1 MNMYMIKS
9 ALADALC
16 VKEDS
21 IMIQEL
27 FSRFVTPNELLE
39 ASELELTCIKG
50 VGPAKARQIVSTLKL
65 ARALNTPRETP
76 TVIRSPKDVFDI
88 MRFTVGHLMHEEFW
102 ILPLNTKNHVICK
115 ERISVGSLNAA
126 IVHPREVYRSLIQ
139 RAAASYIAVH
149 NHPSSDCTSSP
160 EDVQLTKRLAEA
172 GEILGIELLDHVI
185 VSIDSYCSLKERG
198 LM

>member
-1 MNMYMIKS
+1 MNIYSIKT

-21 IMIQEL
+21 NMIQEL

-39 ASELELTCIKG
+39 ASEVELTCIKG

-65 ARALNTPRETP
+65 ARALNTPRENP

-88 MRFTVGHLMHEEFW
+88 MRFTVGYRSVEEFW
-102 ILPLNTKNHVICK
+102 ILALNTKNHIVWK
-115 ERISVGSLNAA
+115 EKVSIGTINSA
-126 IVHPREVYRSLIQ
+126 IVGVREVYRFLVQ
-139 RAAASYIAVH
+139 RNACSWVALH
-149 NHPSSDCTSSP
+149 NHPSGICDPSP
-160 EDVQLTKRLAEA
+160 EDIQLTNRLVQA
-172 GEILGIELLDHVI
+172 GELLNIQLLDHI
-185 VSIDSYCSLKERG
+185 ITSTDSYCSLKERG

>member
-1 MNMYMIKS
+1 MNIYSIKT

-16 VKEDS
+16 VKES
-21 IMIQEL
+21 SPMIQEL
-27 FSRFVTPNELLE
+27 FSRFVTPYELLD
-39 ASELELTCIKG
+39 ASELEFTRIKG

-65 ARALNTPRETP
+65 ARALNTPLESP
-76 TVIRSPKDVFDI
+76 YVIRKPEDAFQL
-88 MRFTVGHLMHEEFW
+88 MRFVVGHLMHEEFW

-115 ERISVGSLNAA
+115 ERISVGTLNSA

-149 NHPSSDCTSSP
+149 NHPTQMTDASP
-160 EDVQLTKRLAEA
+160 EDIQLTKRLTDA
-172 GEILGIELLDHVI
+172 GELLGIELLDHVI
-185 VSIDSYCSLKERG
+185 VSTDNYCSLKERG

>member
-1 MNMYMIKS
+1 MNIYSIKT

-21 IMIQEL
+21 TVIQEL
-27 FSRFVTPNELLE
+27 FSRFVTPFELLDANE
-39 ASELELTCIKG
+39 SELTSIKG

-65 ARALNTPRETP
+65 ARALNTPRENP
-76 TVIRSPKDVFDI
+76 YVIRKPEDVFQL

-115 ERISVGSLNAA
+115 ERVSVGTINSAL
-126 IVHPREVYRSLIQ
+126 VHPRECYRFLIQ
-139 RAAASYIAVH
+139 RAAASWIAVH
-149 NHPSSDCTSSP
+149 NHPTQMTEASP
-160 EDVQLTKRLAEA
+160 EDIQLTKRLAEV
-172 GEILGIELLDHVI
+172 GELLGIELLDHVI
-185 VSIDSYCSLKERG
+185 VSTDSFCSLKERG